1 MAVIKLSDFGIIFEA
16 FLKEAMFTKEMLGL
30 GATQIRKA
38 NYASKGLYYEA
49 FTCLSTGFERIG
61 KLCLIL
67 DYYLNHD
74 GMLPDFNYMKKEIG
88 HDLVKLYI
96 KSSDVAQTQHTN
108 FHFLKNLDADIYQRI
123 LKILSDFALGDR
135 YSNINILSQS
145 RQQNDP
151 VSNWYTNIDEFIFE
165 SYVSETKKLKIV
177 ANAKIINEMMKDIAV
192 VRHISET
199 GKSITDIE
207 FASRQTGMQ
216 EAVAPYRQFFILQMI
231 RYWVEL
237 IEDLGFKAQNM
248 NSEKMEIPYFSEIFG
263 GFFNEDSYLKSR
275 KVWDTI

>member
-1 MAVIKLSDFGIIFEA
+1 MDDYSIIFRA

-30 GATQIRKA
+30 GATHIRKA
-38 NYASKGLYYEA
+38 NYATKGVYYEA

-67 DYYLNHD
+67 DYYINSS
-74 GMLPDFNYMKKEIG
+74 GALPDFNYMKKEIG
-88 HDLVKLYI
+88 HNLVKLYS
-96 KSSDVAQTQHTN
+96 KSCTVAQNHNVN
-108 FHFLKNLDADIYQRI
+108 FRFLKNLNEDIYQRI

-145 RQQNDP
+145 PQQNDP
-151 VSNWYTNIDEFIFE
+151 VSNWYYSIDRFILE
-165 SYVSETKKLKIV
+165 NYVSDKKKLKID
-177 ANAKIINEMMKDIAV
+177 ANAKLISVTVKDFMF

-199 GKSITDIE
+199 GETITDVE
-207 FASRQTGMQ
+207 VASRQTGIQ
-216 EAVAPYRQFFILQMI
+216 EAVAPFRQLFVLQMI

-237 IEDLGFKAQNM
+237 IKSLGFKAQKINT
-248 NSEKMEIPYFSEIFG
+248 EKLEIPYFSEIFG

-275 KVWDTI
+275 KTWDRI